1 MSDLADLPLLD
12 QIEGA
17 PHPRETALLHGQD
30 SAQADFLRAFNT
42 GRLHHGWL
50 LTGPRGVGKATL
62 AWRIARFLLATP
74 DSDGDA
80 LFAPPPPTT
89 LDIPETHPV
98 ARRIAAGADGG
109 LLVIRRGHDD
119 KGNPRKIIG
128 VEDMRRLHGFFG
140 LSATDGGRRVVI
152 VDAADDMNPNAAN
165 ALLKALEEPPARTTL
180 LLVAHQPSRL
190 LPTIRSRCRE
200 LRLAPL
206 SGADFDAALAQTG
219 VSGDSAALGALSGG
233 SVGAAVELAHG
244 GGAEIYGQL
253 LALAQGM
260 PRMDRLQAIAMADA
274 LGAKGA
280 AARFDL
286 FLTLFDL
293 FMARLAR
300 TGVIGPP
307 DPQAAP
313 DEAAILSRLCPD
325 GHAARAYAD
334 LAQALGARARHGRA
348 VNLDPASLVLD
359 MVVQLD
365 TLARRHAK
373 GT

>member
-1 MSDLADLPLLD
+1 MTELVDLPPLD

-17 PHPRETALLHGQD
+17 PHPRETLKLYGQD
-30 SAQADFLRAFNT
+30 TAQAAFVQAFT
-42 GRLHHGWL
+42 SGRLHHGWL

-74 DSDGDA
+74 PSTENA
-80 LFAPPPPTT
+80 LFAPAPPTS
-89 LDIPETHPV
+89 LDIPDTHPV

-119 KGNPRKIIG
+119 KGNARKIIS
-128 VEDMRRLHGFFG
+128 VDDMRRLQGFFG

-165 ALLKALEEPPARTTL
+165 ALLKALEEPPALTTL

-200 LRLAPL
+200 LRLSPL
-206 SGADFDAALAQTG
+206 SGADFDAALAQAGTASDG
-219 VSGDSAALGALSGG
+219 AALVALSGG
-233 SVGAAVELAHG
+233 SVGAAIELAQG
-244 GGAEIYGQL
+244 GGAEIYAAL
-253 LALAQGM
+253 LSLAATM
-260 PRMDRLQAIAMADA
+260 PRMDRQAAIALAENVA
-274 LGAKGA
+274 QRSAP
-280 AARFDL
+280 ARFDL

-300 TGVIGPP
+300 TGVMGPP
-307 DPQAAP
+307 DPQAVAQ
-313 DEAAILSRLCPD
+313 EAATLARLSPTP
-325 GHAARAYAD
+325 HAARAYAD
-334 LAQALGARARHGRA
+334 LGQTLGARARHGRA

-359 MVVQLD
+359 MVLQLD
-365 TLARRHAK
+365 ALARRYA
-373 GT
+373 